1 MENMYSEKS
10 TQHTPQ
16 NIVNK
21 KQMYV
26 HDFDKTP
33 LFSRYEYFCRNTQ
46 HKFLAE
52 KHFFKKVKPKHKLFL
67 EKVDT
72 MFQILKKNFIKTKF
86 ETNLIWLRTVGAPR
100 YLESS
105 AKV

>member
-16 NIVNK
+16 NLVNK

-33 LFSRYEYFCRNTQ
+33 LFSRYEYICRNTQ
-46 HKFLAE
+46 QKF
-52 KHFFKKVKPKHKLFL
+52 
-67 EKVDT
+67 
-72 MFQILKKNFIKTKF
+72 
-86 ETNLIWLRTVGAPR
+86 
-100 YLESS
+100 
-105 AKV
+105 